1 MKGKKQK
8 LVASTIGLTMRLA
21 LFVTLMHGS
30 IPALAADAD
39 PADPSVPKLEQ
50 KFFEHTYP
58 KDPLPQ
64 RLERIEKMGFG
75 ESKTG
80 ADGERLS
87 KLIQAVPGLNSVA
100 DVPSASSSSSTAS
113 SDAQD
118 VPMAP
123 PSKSRTQSAQNVSD
137 GTQYPQVSAMEQKL
151 LGKDFSVD
159 PVDQRLARLETKV
172 FGKPSAS
179 TDLSDRV
186 DALKGKTGV
195 DITKQAPLGAD
206 WADDD
211 DTFMSPP
218 TAQHK
223 APTTGSDGR
232 SFSGRD
238 LRNDL
243 NSAFNRTN
251 RGGSSDDQ
259 DVPFTG
265 SGAYG
270 GRGSSSSANSSPSAS
285 GSYGFGGSSTGSSG
299 SSGSYG
305 FGGGSNYQR
314 SSAPQTAYRSTT
326 PAYQSAPQTMPD
338 TSSGMG
344 LNQQVTALE
353 QEVLNKTFLK
363 DPLPSRVERLETN
376 IIPKDKVAWQD
387 KPLPDRV
394 NHLISIIPISAPSM
408 VKNQRVAQS
417 PDVDPDFPE
426 MANASNMPKPAPQR
440 SGGLSKIMNSLG
452 NMLGGGSGYS
462 TGYGM
467 SGNLMT
473 DPQTGLLMDPNSGNL
488 IDPSSGMVIGRR
500 VVQPQYG
507 YNNQY
512 GMGGMG
518 GMGMGGMNSF
528 GNGFSPYGSSF
539 GIGGGGMRMGV
550 GGGRVG
556 GMWP

>member
-1 MKGKKQK
+1 MKGKNQK
-8 LVASTIGLTMRLA
+8 LLASTIGLTMRLA

-30 IPALAADAD
+30 MPAMAADAD
-39 PADPSVPKLEQ
+39 PADPSVPKLEK

-58 KDPLPQ
+58 KDALPQ
-64 RLERIEKMGFG
+64 RLERIEKMVFG

-87 KLIQAVPGLNSVA
+87 KLIQAVPGLNSVPDA
-100 DVPSASSSSSTAS
+100 PAASSGSTAAA
-113 SDAQD
+113 DAQD

-123 PSKSRTQSAQNVSD
+123 PSKSRPQQAQNPSD
-137 GTQYPQVSAMEQKL
+137 GTKYPQVDAMEQKL
-151 LGKDFSVD
+151 LGRSFSSE
-159 PVDQRLARLETKV
+159 PVDQRLARLETQA
-172 FGKPSAS
+172 FGKPSSS

-186 DALKGKTGV
+186 DALKSKTGV
-195 DITKQAPLGAD
+195 DITKNAPLGAD

-211 DTFMSPP
+211 DTFMPPP
-218 TAQHK
+218 TAQHR
-223 APTTGSDGR
+223 APTTGADGR

-243 NSAFNRTN
+243 NSAFNRSN

-259 DVPFTG
+259 DIPFTG
-265 SGAYG
+265 SGSYG
-270 GRGSSSSANSSPSAS
+270 GRGGSSGYSSPSAS
-285 GSYGFGGSSTGSSG
+285 GAYGFGGGSTGSSG

-305 FGGGSNYQR
+305 FGGGGNYQR
-314 SSAPQTAYRSTT
+314 STPPRTAYQSTP
-326 PAYQSAPQTMPD
+326 PAYQSAPPAMPD

-344 LNQQVTALE
+344 LNQQVAALE
-353 QEVLNKTFLK
+353 QEVLNKTYSK
-363 DPLPSRVERLETN
+363 DPLPLRVERLETN

-408 VKNQRVAQS
+408 VRNQRVAQS

-452 NMLGGGSGYS
+452 NMLGGGGYS

-507 YNNQY
+507 YNQY

-518 GMGMGGMNSF
+518 MNGF

-539 GIGGGGMRMGV
+539 GIGGSGMRMGI

>member
-1 MKGKKQK
+1 MKGKNQK
-8 LVASTIGLTMRLA
+8 FLARTVGLTMRIA
-21 LFVTLMHGS
+21 IAVTLMHGAM
-30 IPALAADAD
+30 PAYAADAD
-39 PADPSVPKLEQ
+39 PADPSVPKLEK

-58 KDPLPQ
+58 KDALPQ
-64 RLERIEKMGFG
+64 RLERIEKMVFG

-80 ADGERLS
+80 ADSERLA
-87 KLIQAVPGLNSVA
+87 KLIQAVPGLNSVPDTPA
-100 DVPSASSSSSTAS
+100 SSSSSSSSTAAA
-113 SDAQD
+113 DAQD

-123 PSKSRTQSAQNVSD
+123 PSKSRQAVNPSD
-137 GTQYPQVSAMEQKL
+137 GTKYPQVDAMEQKL
-151 LGKDFSVD
+151 MGGKTFSSE
-159 PVDQRLARLETKV
+159 PVDQRLARLETQV
-172 FGKPSAS
+172 FGKPSSS

-186 DALKGKTGV
+186 DALKSKTGV
-195 DITKQAPLGAD
+195 DITKNTPLGAD

-211 DTFMSPP
+211 DTFMPPP
-218 TAQHK
+218 TAQHR
-223 APTTGSDGR
+223 APTTGADGR

-243 NSAFNRTN
+243 NSAFNRSN
-251 RGGSSDDQ
+251 RGNSDDQ

-265 SGAYG
+265 SGSYG
-270 GRGSSSSANSSPSAS
+270 GRGSSSYSSPSAS

-305 FGGGSNYQR
+305 FGGGGGSYQR
-314 SSAPQTAYRSTT
+314 SSAPRTAFQST
-326 PAYQSAPQTMPD
+326 PPSYQPAPQTMPD

-344 LNQQVTALE
+344 LNQQVSALE
-353 QEVLNKTFLK
+353 QEVLNKTYSK
-363 DPLPSRVERLETN
+363 DPLPMRVDRLETN
-376 IIPKDKVAWQD
+376 IIPKDKLNWQD
-387 KPLPDRV
+387 KPLPERV
-394 NHLISIIPISAPSM
+394 SHLVSIIPISAPSM

-417 PDVDPDFPE
+417 PDIDPDFPE

-452 NMLGGGSGYS
+452 NMFSGTGYS

-467 SGNLMT
+467 SGNLIT

-507 YNNQY
+507 YNQY

-518 GMGMGGMNSF
+518 GMGMNGF

-539 GIGGGGMRMGV
+539 GIGGGGMRMGI

>member
-1 MKGKKQK
+1 MKGKNQK
-8 LVASTIGLTMRLA
+8 LLARTIGLAMQFA
-21 LFVTLMHGS
+21 LVATFWQASM
-30 IPALAADAD
+30 PCFAADAD
-39 PADPSVPKLEQ
+39 SADPNVPKLEK

-64 RLERIEKMGFG
+64 RLERIEKMVFG
-75 ESKTG
+75 EAKSG
-80 ADGERLS
+80 PDGERLS
-87 KLIQAVPGLNSVA
+87 KLIQAVPGLNSVP
-100 DVPSASSSSSTAS
+100 DVPAAASGSNTTAAG
-113 SDAQD
+113 DAQD

-123 PSKSRTQSAQNVSD
+123 PSKSRPPQAVAD
-137 GTQYPQVSAMEQKL
+137 GTKYPQVSAMEQRL
-151 LGKDFSVD
+151 LGKEFASE

-172 FGKPSAS
+172 FGKPSSS

-186 DALKGKTGV
+186 DALKSRTGV
-195 DITKQAPLGAD
+195 DITKQVPAGAD

-211 DTFMSPP
+211 DTFMPPP
-218 TAQHK
+218 TAQHR
-223 APTTGSDGR
+223 APSSTPGADGR

-243 NSAFNRTN
+243 NSAFNRSN
-251 RGGSSDDQ
+251 RSGNSDDQ

-265 SGAYG
+265 SGSY
-270 GRGSSSSANSSPSAS
+270 GRGSSSAYSSPSAS
-285 GSYGFGGSSTGSSG
+285 GAYGFGGSSTGSSG
-299 SSGSYG
+299 ASGSYG
-305 FGGGSNYQR
+305 FGGSGYQR
-314 SSAPQTAYRSTT
+314 ST
-326 PAYQSAPQTMPD
+326 PPRTAYQSPSTAYQPAPQSVPD
-338 TSSGMG
+338 MSSGLG

-353 QEVLNKTFLK
+353 QEVLNKTYTK
-363 DPLPSRVERLETN
+363 DPLPVRVDRLETN
-376 IIPKDKVAWQD
+376 IIPKDKVTWQG

-394 NHLISIIPISAPSM
+394 SHLVSIIPISAPSM

-417 PDVDPDFPE
+417 PDADIDPDFPD
-426 MANASNMPKPAPQR
+426 MASAGNMPKPAPQR

-452 NMLGGGSGYS
+452 NMLGGGSGFS

-488 IDPSSGMVIGRR
+488 IDPTSGMVIGRR
-500 VVQPQYG
+500 VVQPNYG
-507 YNNQY
+507 YNPY

-518 GMGMGGMNSF
+518 GMGMNGF
-528 GNGFSPYGSSF
+528 GNGFSPYGSSY
-539 GIGGGGMRMGV
+539 GIGGSGIRMGI